1 MCGIAGFLGGER
13 FNPEEASSIARGM
26 ADAVAHRGPD
36 DAGVWIDREAEIA
49 LAYRRLAV
57 IDPSPAGRQPMQ
69 SASGRSVIVF
79 NGEIYNHPDLRR
91 QIEAQRPDA
100 LSWRGHSD
108 TETLLAAIEYWG
120 LEEALQAAT
129 GMFAFALWDRE
140 DRTLCL
146 ARDRMGEKPLY
157 YGWQNGVFL
166 FGSELKALAA
176 HPAFEGDV
184 DRDALTLLLRHGYI
198 ASPWS
203 IYKGV
208 RKLPAGT
215 YLKVAAGASTEQRTG
230 EVPEP
235 RRYWS
240 LRDVVAAGRAQP
252 FEGAPEDAV
261 DALHDLLLR
270 AVRGQMAADVPL
282 GAFLS
287 GGIDSS
293 TVVALMQA
301 QSERP
306 VRTFTIGFDESEYN
320 EAEHAKAVAGH
331 LGTEHTELY
340 VSAREA
346 LDVIPRLPD
355 LFDEPFGDS
364 SQIPTFLVAGMA
376 RRHVTVALSGDGG
389 DELFGGYGHYVST
402 PRRWRLLSGVPAP
415 LRRFVA
421 GAITAFQAHG
431 ADGLPD
437 RVLGRLPMGRGR
449 HRLQAK
455 AHTLALL
462 ANCRTQ
468 EEFHR
473 LSLSHWRNPSA
484 VVRGASEPE
493 TVLNESAR
501 WPDALEF
508 AARLMAVDSLSYL
521 PDDILVKVDRAAM
534 GVSLET
540 RAPFLDRHVMEF
552 VWRLPLSF
560 RIRNARSKWVLRQ
573 VLYKYVPM
581 RLVERPK
588 AGFSIPL
595 ASWLRGPL
603 RDWAEA
609 LLDGGRL
616 RAEGF
621 FDPRPIRRKWHE
633 FLTAHGQW
641 EPHLWNILMFQ
652 AWLDRSRRELRTRR
666 TAP

>member
-1 MCGIAGFLGGER
+1 MCGIAGFLDGGR
-13 FNPEEASSIARGM
+13 SSPEEALPVARGM

-36 DAGVWIDREAEIA
+36 DAGVWLDREAGAA

-91 QIEAQRPDA
+91 RLEAQRQDA
-100 LSWRGHSD
+100 LPWRGHSD
-108 TETLLAAIEYWG
+108 TEALLAAIEHWG
-120 LEEALQAAT
+120 LEEALRAAT
-129 GMFAFALWDRE
+129 GMFALALWDRA

-146 ARDRMGEKPLY
+146 ARDRAGEKPLY

-198 ASPWS
+198 SSPWS

-215 YLKVAAGASTEQRTG
+215 YVRLAARPSRQRAG
-230 EVPEP
+230 ELPEP
-235 RRYWS
+235 QRYWS
-240 LRDVVAAGRAQP
+240 LHDVVAAGRAQP

-301 QSERP
+301 QSGRP
-306 VRTFTIGFDESEYN
+306 VRTFTIGFEEPGYN

-331 LGTEHTELY
+331 LRTEHTELY

-346 LDVIPRLPD
+346 REVIPRLPR
-355 LFDEPFGDS
+355 LFDEPFADH

-376 RRHVTVALSGDGG
+376 RRNVTVALSGDGG
-389 DELFGGYGHYVST
+389 DELFGGYEHYSST
-402 PRRWRLLSGVPAP
+402 PRMWRWLSAAPAP
-415 LRRFVA
+415 LRRLGA
-421 GAITAFQAHG
+421 GAITALLALG
-431 ADGLPD
+431 PEGLPP
-437 RVLGRLPMGRGR
+437 RLLGLLPMGQGR
-449 HRLQAK
+449 RWTPARARK
-455 AHTLALL
+455 LARL

-468 EEFHR
+468 EELYWR
-473 LSLSHWRNPSA
+473 RISHWSSPGA
-484 VVRGASEPE
+484 VVRGAFEPE
-493 TVLNESAR
+493 TVLNEAAN
-501 WPDALEF
+501 WPDAPELAE
-508 AARLMAVDSLSYL
+508 RLMAIDVLSYL
-521 PDDILVKVDRAAM
+521 PDDLLVKVDRAAM
-534 GVSLET
+534 GVGLET
-540 RAPFLDRHVMEF
+540 RAPFLDHRVMEF

-560 RIRNARSKWVLRQ
+560 RIRNARTKWILRR
-573 VLYKYVPM
+573 VLYEYVPKG
-581 RLVERPK
+581 LVDRPK
-588 AGFSIPL
+588 TGFSIPL
-595 ASWLRGPL
+595 AAWLRGPL

-609 LLDGGRL
+609 LLDEGRL
-616 RAEGF
+616 RADGF
-621 FDPRPIRRKWHE
+621 FDRRPIRRKWNEHLSGRE
-633 FLTAHGQW
+633 AW
-641 EPHLWNILMFQ
+641 ENQLWSVLMFQ
-652 AWLDRSRRELRTRR
+652 AWLDHDRQRRPARR
-666 TAP
+666 IAP